1 MRVQRRHRKRGK
13 TWMVLAAAACCAL
26 GAAALVLL
34 LPTVT
39 AQRLI
44 QDGGNPTLTAVSS
57 RQALNAPYLSQEDY
71 PTGCESVAAVM
82 ALQYWGVDLTVEE
95 FIDGY
100 LPLGDAPHTDSAGH
114 FVGCDPRKAF
124 PGDPRE
130 ETGWGCYSPV
140 IEKALVQ
147 VLSDQ
152 QRHDLAV
159 ARVDG
164 ASLEEL
170 YDKYVSQGTPV
181 LLWVTIGMETP
192 GSAPCSPWRTAGRPS
207 PGSTPCTACCG
218 WAWRERTFWSTTPW
232 RVRRPATPPRKSL
245 PPTTAWAAKPW
256 WWPPPAGISRC
267 QRGQV

>member
-57 RQALNAPYLSQEDY
+57 RQALNAPYLSQEGY

-192 GSAPCSPWRTAGRPS
+192 RVSALFTLEDSGETFAWLYPLHCVLWVGMEGEDFLFHDPLAG
-207 PGSTPCTACCG
+207 
-218 WAWRERTFWSTTPW
+218 
-232 RVRRPATPPRKSL
+232 PATRY
-245 PPTTAWAAKPW
+245 AAQEVF
-256 WWPPPAGISRC
+256 AAYDGLGR
-267 QRGQV
+267 QAVVVAATGGD

>member
-147 VLSDQ
+147 VLGDQ

-192 GSAPCSPWRTAGRPS
+192 RVSALFTLEDSGETFAWLYPLHCVLWVGMEGEDFLFHDPLAG
-207 PGSTPCTACCG
+207 
-218 WAWRERTFWSTTPW
+218 
-232 RVRRPATPPRKSL
+232 PATRY
-245 PPTTAWAAKPW
+245 AAQEVF
-256 WWPPPAGISRC
+256 AAYDGLGRQAVVVAST
-267 QRGQV
+267 GGG

>member
-1 MRVQRRHRKRGK
+1 MRVQRRHRRRGK

-57 RQALNAPYLSQEDY
+57 RQVLDAPYLSQEDY

-159 ARVDG
+159 ARVDD
-164 ASLEEL
+164 ASL
-170 YDKYVSQGTPV
+170 
-181 LLWVTIGMETP
+181 
-192 GSAPCSPWRTAGRPS
+192 A
-207 PGSTPCTACCG
+207 
-218 WAWRERTFWSTTPW
+218 
-232 RVRRPATPPRKSL
+232 
-245 PPTTAWAAKPW
+245 
-256 WWPPPAGISRC
+256 
-267 QRGQV
+267 

>member
-1 MRVQRRHRKRGK
+1 
-13 TWMVLAAAACCAL
+13 MVLAAAACCAL

-57 RQALNAPYLSQEDY
+57 RQALDAPYLSQEDY
-71 PTGCESVAAVM
+71 PTGCESVSAVM

-124 PGDPRE
+124 PGDPRK

-192 GSAPCSPWRTAGRPS
+192 RVSALFTLEDSGETFAWLYPLHCVLWVGMEGDGFLFHDPLAGPTARYAAQEVSAAYDGLGRQ
-207 PGSTPCTACCG
+207 AVVV
-218 WAWRERTFWSTTPW
+218 A
-232 RVRRPATPPRKSL
+232 AT
-245 PPTTAWAAKPW
+245 
-256 WWPPPAGISRC
+256 G
-267 QRGQV
+267 GD

>member
-1 MRVQRRHRKRGK
+1 
-13 TWMVLAAAACCAL
+13 MVLGAAACCAL

-140 IEKALVQ
+140 IEKALVRA
-147 VLSDQ
+147 LEDSG
-152 QRHDLAV
+152 RKDLAV
-159 ARVDG
+159 ARLDG
-164 ASLEEL
+164 STLEDL
-170 YDKYVSQGTPV
+170 YGRYVSQAVPV
-181 LLWVTIGMETP
+181 LMWATIGMEEPVVSQTFTIQGTGEAFDWVYP
-192 GSAPCSPWRTAGRPS
+192 MHCLLWVGEAGDSWLFHDPLA
-207 PGSTPCTACCG
+207 G
-218 WAWRERTFWSTTPW
+218 E
-232 RVRRPATPPRKSL
+232 ATPYRKDRVERAYQGL
-245 PPTTAWAAKPW
+245 
-256 WWPPPAGISRC
+256 GC
-267 QRGQV
+267 QAVALVPDG